1 MDRVKHISDQRV
13 KIITDVCR
21 NICRNICLIVRAS
34 AVVMRNSNRDSDRR
48 ECECESSCKKGE
60 FTFYF
65 LL

>member
-21 NICRNICLIVRAS
+21 NICLTVRAS

>member
-13 KIITDVCR
+13 KIITDV
-21 NICRNICLIVRAS
+21 RNICLTVRAS